1 MKDVKETVTELK
13 RQQALGK
20 IRYYAV
26 SNFGLE
32 TMKQFHENGGVAT
45 TNQVRSFKHICL
57 TKSLQFLKF
66 KISNKLNKTPKIQ

>member
-1 MKDVKETVTELK
+1 MKDVKETVAELK

-45 TNQVRSFKHICL
+45 TNQVRK
-57 TKSLQFLKF
+57 KF
-66 KISNKLNKTPKIQ
+66 KY